1 MADQNTIALIKELRE
16 RTGAGMMDCKKALE
30 NNNYDIEKAVD
41 VLREKGLAKQ
51 ATRAGRTA
59 AEGMVAI
66 LEDDKK
72 AIIAE
77 INCETDFVARSDKFI
92 NLMEGTLK
100 ILDEKAPATIE
111 EANEL
116 NKDLME
122 NAGLALGEKLVFRRF
137 AIVAKEGCTG
147 TYIHK
152 VDGVNKIGVIVV
164 LSKEDEEL
172 AKALSMHIAAN
183 APLYVALEDVPAE
196 VREREIN
203 IAKAEVAA
211 DEKLINKPEAVKEG
225 IISRKADKVLGQ
237 SCLSLQKYLLD
248 DSKTVGQ
255 VLSEKGNSVIK
266 FVRYELGD
274 GVAK

>member
-30 NNNYDIEKAVD
+30 DNNYDVEKAVD

-66 LEDDKK
+66 SEDDKK
-72 AIIAE
+72 VVICE

-100 ILDEKAPATIE
+100 ILSEKEPATIE

-137 AIVAKEGCTG
+137 AIINKEGCTG

-152 VDGVNKIGVIVV
+152 VDGVNKIGVVV
-164 LSKEDEEL
+164 ILSKTDDEL
-172 AKALSMHIAAN
+172 AKALAMHIAAN

-196 VREREIN
+196 VREREIS

-211 DEKLINKPEAVKEG
+211 DEKLVNKPEAVKEG

-255 VLSEKGNSVIK
+255 VLSEKGNSVVK
-266 FVRYELGD
+266 FVRFELGD